1 MKKITCLLLFT
12 FWGTLLYSQNMV
24 VDGVT
29 FSADGKTLIKYPKD
43 KVDEEYVV
51 PEGTQI
57 IETKAFDQVE
67 LLSHIILPFSL
78 KEIRNN
84 AFFKCFVLN
93 AVTWSN
99 FPSIVGR
106 DIFYESPIR
115 EFYVSDGADCVVV
128 NNVLFSMDQKKLLRY
143 PPRRE
148 KSQEESENPT
158 YFTEYVIPEGTEV
171 INRLAFDRV
180 FLYSVTLPS
189 TLKTV
194 EEGAFWVEPRVPVGR
209 NNQETNRD
217 NDFDWDLEYRDMDVV
232 VCNAI
237 VPPVLIG
244 YPFADTYWTRLYVPE
259 ESFDAYCYAPGWTKF
274 RDINHKLNPASV
286 NNISLSGLRVFLN
299 GDNLNITYTR
309 KISEVRLYAL
319 NGILLLE
326 EIINDNSCNLKID
339 NLSHGLLL
347 LEVVYEDGTREK
359 IKFHK

>member
-1 MKKITCLLLFT
+1 M
-12 FWGTLLYSQNMV
+12 
-24 VDGVT
+24 
-29 FSADGKTLIKYPKD
+29 
-43 KVDEEYVV
+43 
-51 PEGTQI
+51 
-57 IETKAFDQVE
+57 
-67 LLSHIILPFSL
+67 
-78 KEIRNN
+78 
-84 AFFKCFVLN
+84 
-93 AVTWSN
+93 TWSN

-115 EFYVSDGADCVVV
+115 KFYVSDDADCVVV
-128 NNVLFSMDQKKLLRY
+128 SNVLFSMDQKKLLRY

-171 INRLAFDRV
+171 INRLAFDRA

-194 EEGAFWVEPRVPVGR
+194 EGGAFWVEPRVPVGR

-237 VPPVLIG
+237 VPPVLID

-286 NNISLSGLRVFLN
+286 NNISLSGLRVFLD
-299 GDNLNITYTR
+299 GDNLNITDTR

-326 EIINDNSCNLKID
+326 EIINDNSCNLKTD
-339 NLSHGLLL
+339 NLLHGLLL

-359 IKFHK
+359 IKLHK